1 MHSSPSH
8 TQKCRKARKVKTKKV
23 MKTKSKNSP
32 KQATKVMAMEKKAM
46 PAMAT
51 KKVDAREYKKDKAM
65 FALATQKAKKV
76 VKQVMAAKPVSLS
89 DDSDVDDTKEDME
102 TKSTSKAMKAMA
114 MKKAMKA
121 TSAAKRKRIVD
132 DDDSDID
139 AKVPSKRFSKDLKSI
154 EKVRKSN
161 EKKTPAPKNQRAKRP
176 YAHRPCLIFRFSI
189 RSKSVMR

>member
-1 MHSSPSH
+1 
-8 TQKCRKARKVKTKKV
+8 
-23 MKTKSKNSP
+23 
-32 KQATKVMAMEKKAM
+32 M

-121 TSAAKRKRIVD
+121 TSAAKRKRFVD

-139 AKVPSKRFSKDLKSI
+139 AKVPSKRFSKVLKSI

-176 YAHRPCLIFRFSI
+176 YE
-189 RSKSVMR
+189 RSTGTKISEKKTTKPTAGQKDMKSDHGELLDPKRKSLRIIADGSYIILYHIIIVLYRIIS